1 MVTLS
6 DIQNKRAQILKIAA
20 TYGADRVRVFGSV
33 VRGTTGPGSDL
44 DILVRLESGRSLID
58 HIALKHS
65 LEDLL
70 GVKVDVVTEKAL
82 HPLIRDKVLQEG
94 VFL

>member
-1 MVTLS
+1 MSATL
-6 DIQNKRAQILKIAA
+6 DVPEDVLARFCRRWQIVELAL
-20 TYGADRVRVFGSV
+20 FGSV
-33 VRGTTGPGSDL
+33 LREDFGPDSDL

-58 HIALKHS
+58 HIALKQS

-70 GVKVDVVTEKAL
+70 GVEVDVVTEKAL

>member
-6 DIQNKRAQILKIAA
+6 EIQKKRVQILKIAA
-20 TYGADRVRVFGSV
+20 AHGADHVRVFGSV
-33 VRGTTGPGSDL
+33 VRGTTGPDSDL

-58 HIALKHS
+58 HIALKQS